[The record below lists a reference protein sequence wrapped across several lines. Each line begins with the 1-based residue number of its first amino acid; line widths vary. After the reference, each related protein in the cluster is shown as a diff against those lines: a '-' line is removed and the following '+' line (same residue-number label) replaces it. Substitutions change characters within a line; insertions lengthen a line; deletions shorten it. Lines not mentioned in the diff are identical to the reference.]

1 MATKMRIPIIKLY
14 DALIV
19 SIQVALSDEL
29 VVQLKDDVTATIE
42 KTGAAGLIIDLS
54 GIDIMDSY
62 ISRAIRDIG
71 LTARLMGAKTVI
83 SGMDPMIALALVEMD
98 MDLSGVETA
107 LNLETALE
115 ALQSERPEVL
125 EEEDM
130 FESRLLGRDGERT
143 DSEPLENE
151 DQGDG
156 YASGSAF

>member
-1 MATKMRIPIIKLY
+1 
-14 DALIV
+14 
-19 SIQVALSDEL
+19 
-29 VVQLKDDVTATIE
+29 
-42 KTGAAGLIIDLS
+42 
-54 GIDIMDSY
+54 
-62 ISRAIRDIG
+62 
-71 LTARLMGAKTVI
+71 
-83 SGMDPMIALALVEMD
+83 MDPMIALALVEMD